1 MKRYDFRE
9 ALNLFDKDFYELE
22 EEASAV
28 RFAKNPLKTVSFVV
42 DTNINYT
49 NICNTKCSF
58 CAFYKDEKST
68 ESYTMSIEEILQKVE
83 KLQGLGVE
91 TLLIQGG
98 LNEAIKYEYYL
109 DMIRELKEHFPK
121 LFVHAFSPPEIDLMS
136 RISCKTTSSVLSAL
150 WDSGLRTIPG
160 GGAEIL
166 TEDVRKKIA
175 PLKISSD
182 RWLEIMRIAHNLGY
196 RTTATMMF
204 GHIETHEDIIN
215 HLIKLRT
222 LQDETGG
229 FTAFIS
235 WDFKPLNNALRDKKR
250 DVSAFDYLKIVAISR
265 IVLDNFDHIQASWSS
280 QGKKIGQLALY
291 FGADDLGSI
300 LVEENVMRLAG
311 HRNVASVA
319 EIEQLIKDA
328 GFIPV
333 KRNPLYKSTL
343 T

>member
-1 MKRYDFRE
+1 MKRYDFGE
-9 ALNLFDKDFYELE
+9 ALNLFDKNFYELE

-58 CAFYKDEKST
+58 CAFYRDEKST
-68 ESYTMSIEEILQKVE
+68 ESYTMSIEEILQKAE
-83 KLQGLGVE
+83 KLQDLGVE

-98 LNEAIKYEYYL
+98 LNETIKYKYYL
-109 DMIRELKEHFPK
+109 DMIRKLKERFPK

-136 RISCKTTSSVLSAL
+136 RISCKTTSSVLRAL
-150 WDSGLRTIPG
+150 WDNGLRTIPG

-204 GHIETHEDIIN
+204 GHIETHEDIIS

-235 WDFKPLNNALRDKKR
+235 WDFKPLNTALRDRKG
-250 DVSAFDYLKIVAISR
+250 DVSASDYLKIVAISR

-311 HRNVASVA
+311 HRNIASVS

-328 GFIPV
+328 GFVPV
-333 KRNPLYKSTL
+333 RRDPLYKVAR
-343 T
+343 